1 MCFLYTDWWFG
12 TVFIFIIY
20 GIILPIDKYF
30 SSWLKPPTSIYIYMY
45 TFDGEDGNNPTNT
58 MGGDFEIL
66 SERGSRRRRSLAK
79 LVFK

>member
-1 MCFLYTDWWFG
+1 
-12 TVFIFIIY
+12 
-20 GIILPIDKYF
+20 
-30 SSWLKPPTSIYIYMY
+30 MY